1 MSAASP
7 SCWNLLD
14 TLHSSYCERHRYWES
29 GSGWVS
35 SGTRYS
41 WRRARD
47 HYSKAKRSEKRHLRS
62 APPSLKVLVKTGLRS
77 VSGKKKQK
85 LEKKWRKMEKEALE
99 GGLVTMED
107 IEMMATSEEDG
118 NGHCPLQPINTRSS
132 WSFNMKKH
140 MKLRLKSSS
149 IRGTQANEA
158 MHTQPMESEGDNA
171 MVECLY
177 VHASFDQDSIHT

>member
-1 MSAASP
+1 VATATTAVGAGMSAASP

-14 TLHSSYCERHRYWES
+14 TLHSSDYERHRYWES

-47 HYSKAKRSEKRHLRS
+47 HYRQAKRSEKRHLRS

-85 LEKKWRKMEKEALE
+85 LEKKWRKVCMSIFL
-99 GGLVTMED
+99 LVFLP
-107 IEMMATSEEDG
+107 SPRL
-118 NGHCPLQPINTRSS
+118 PLFSHSLCGSTFLSVSVSVFWQ
-132 WSFNMKKH
+132 W
-140 MKLRLKSSS
+140 
-149 IRGTQANEA
+149 
-158 MHTQPMESEGDNA
+158 
-171 MVECLY
+171 
-177 VHASFDQDSIHT
+177 